1 MKKNHNWWYEI
12 ILSAECHSHIIKTE
26 FWKIVN
32 LLNATSVEKDLST
45 FVNKKWIEVY
55 DPSEE
60 NYRLN
65 RADLCDFSVRYI
77 VGNGVIT
84 ITDPDGEKRN
94 KSIAFKDKLP
104 FISCILKIYGVL
116 IDNAEDLDVVM
127 PIYNVL
133 ECSKIKEKQ
142 QIVWVIIAEI
152 TWKSSFFEFW
162 IFQKC

>member
-1 MKKNHNWWYEI
+1 MKKKHNWWYEI

-26 FWKIVN
+26 FRKIV
-32 LLNATSVEKDLST
+32 NATSVEKDLST

-65 RADLCDFSVRYI
+65 RADLCDFSDRYI

-94 KSIAFKDKLP
+94 KSIAFKDNLP
-104 FISCILKIYGVL
+104 FISCILKVYGVL
-116 IDNAEDLDVVM
+116 FDNAEDLGVVM

>member
-1 MKKNHNWWYEI
+1 M
-12 ILSAECHSHIIKTE
+12 SAECHSHIIKTE
-26 FWKIVN
+26 FRKIVN

-65 RADLCDFSVRYI
+65 RADLCDFSDRYI

-94 KSIAFKDKLP
+94 KSIAFKDNLP
-104 FISCILKIYGVL
+104 FISCILKVYGVL
-116 IDNAEDLDVVM
+116 FDNAEDLGVVM

-142 QIVWVIIAEI
+142 QIVRINIAEMNQKI
-152 TWKSSFFEFW
+152 SFLQLLYLSK
-162 IFQKC
+162 IQDKHYRKCL